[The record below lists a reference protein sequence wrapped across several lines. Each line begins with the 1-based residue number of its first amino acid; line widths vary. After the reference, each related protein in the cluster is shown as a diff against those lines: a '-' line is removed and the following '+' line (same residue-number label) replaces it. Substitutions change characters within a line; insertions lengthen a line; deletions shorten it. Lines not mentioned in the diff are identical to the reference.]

1 MLGGRSSRLVIVG
14 HKCAPERI
22 SGVVFALYR
31 AMSTQAIAPE
41 RKLTRYFRTAD
52 QDIHDTFNIAKRIT
66 VETDA
71 NRLFQALTK
80 PEYLETW
87 ITLPDDNEDTYLVA
101 WTQPDSFR
109 LDHYRD
115 GRRDLMIHGG
125 YRLCRRRKMLFTW
138 RLSGD
143 STGSESL
150 VYIGLYGNFTSTILE
165 IHHRGFASAEDY
177 MWQQD
182 MWNNSL
188 DRLAKLFER

>member
-1 MLGGRSSRLVIVG
+1 
-14 HKCAPERI
+14 
-22 SGVVFALYR
+22 
-31 AMSTQAIAPE
+31 MSTQAIAVE

-52 QDIHDTFNIAKRIT
+52 QEFCDSFNIAKRVT

-71 NRLFQALTK
+71 NRLFQALTR
-80 PEYLETW
+80 PEYLEAW
-87 ITLPDDNEDTYLVA
+87 VTLPNDNDECYLVA

-109 LDHYRD
+109 LDHYRN

-143 STGSESL
+143 AAGSESL
-150 VYIGLYGNFTSTILE
+150 VYVGLHGNFTSTILE
-165 IHHRGFASAEDY
+165 IHHRSITSVSAYE
-177 MWQQD
+177 WQQE

-188 DRLAKLFER
+188 DRLTKLFER